1 MRNHRRIP
9 LGTLLL
15 ISAATLS
22 FALGACQGVPSS
34 AISSS
39 SAPQLRVLAVE
50 TFLADI
56 AQNVAGDRLR
66 VESLLPLGA
75 DPHAFQPSPADVAKV
90 SECQV
95 LITNGAGFESFLG
108 KLLEAAG
115 NGPQLIVASDG
126 LPSRISREGEETED
140 PHFWLD
146 PTLVI
151 RYVENIRNGL
161 SLVDP
166 AGKELYLQ
174 NATSYI
180 EKLHALDR
188 WIMDQVQQ
196 IPVEKRLL
204 VTNHESLG
212 YFADRYGFHLAGTVI
227 PSVSTDS
234 APSASQMARLVEQI
248 RATGAPAIFLET
260 GANPLLARQVAEEA
274 GVKVVTE
281 LFTHSL
287 TAPGGGAPT
296 YLEMMRSN
304 TLAIIQALRE

>member
-1 MRNHRRIP
+1 MRKHPHIS
-9 LGTLLL
+9 LVILLL
-15 ISAATLS
+15 ISAAILS
-22 FALGACQGVPSS
+22 FILGACQGGPSS
-34 AISSS
+34 PVSPS
-39 SAPQLRVLAVE
+39 SAPQVRVLAVE

-75 DPHAFQPSPADVAKV
+75 DPHAFQPSPADIAKV

-115 NGPQLIVASDG
+115 NGPQLIVACEG
-126 LPSRISREGEETED
+126 LTSRIPGEVED

-151 RYVENIRNGL
+151 RYVENISNGL
-161 SLVDP
+161 SLADP
-166 AGKELYLQ
+166 LGKELYLQ
-174 NATSYI
+174 NATSYS
-180 EKLHALDR
+180 EKLRVLDR
-188 WIMDQVQQ
+188 WIMNQVQQ

-212 YFADRYGFHLAGTVI
+212 YFADRYSFHLVGTVI
-227 PSVSTDS
+227 PSFSTDS
-234 APSASQMARLVEQI
+234 APSASQMAQLVDQI
-248 RATGAPAIFLET
+248 RATGVQAIFLET
-260 GANPLLARQVAEEA
+260 GANPQLARQVAEEA

-287 TAPGGGAPT
+287 TAPGGEAPT
-296 YLEMMRSN
+296 YLEMMRAN

>member
-1 MRNHRRIP
+1 MKEK
-9 LGTLLL
+9 TELLL
-15 ISAATLS
+15 ILAVALS
-22 FALGACQGVPSS
+22 LILGACQGAPASPV
-34 AISSS
+34 SS
-39 SAPQLRVLAVE
+39 SAARLRVLAVE

-56 AQNVAGDRLR
+56 GQNVAGERLK

-75 DPHAFQPSPADVAKV
+75 DPHAFQPSPADIAKV

-115 NGPQLIVASDG
+115 NGPQLIVACEG
-126 LPSRISREGEETED
+126 LTSRIPGEVKD

-146 PTLVI
+146 PTLAI
-151 RYVENIRNGL
+151 RYTENIRDGFIL
-161 SLVDP
+161 ADP
-166 AGKELYLQ
+166 AGKELYLR

-180 EKLHALDR
+180 EKLRALDR

-196 IPVEKRLL
+196 IPIEKRLL

-212 YFADRYGFHLAGTVI
+212 YFADRYSFRLVGTVI
-227 PSVSTDS
+227 PSFSTDS
-234 APSASQMARLVEQI
+234 APSAFQMAQLVDQI
-248 RATGAPAIFLET
+248 RATGVQAIFLET
-260 GANPLLARQVAEEA
+260 GANPQLARQVAEEA

-287 TAPGGGAPT
+287 TALGGDAPT
-296 YLEMMRSN
+296 YLEMMQWD
-304 TLAIIQALRE
+304 TLAIIQALRD

>member
-1 MRNHRRIP
+1 
-9 LGTLLL
+9 
-15 ISAATLS
+15 
-22 FALGACQGVPSS
+22 
-34 AISSS
+34 
-39 SAPQLRVLAVE
+39 
-50 TFLADI
+50 
-56 AQNVAGDRLR
+56 QNVAGDRFE

-75 DPHAFQPSPADVAKV
+75 DPHAFQPSPADIAKV
-90 SECQV
+90 SQCQA

-115 NGPQLIVASDG
+115 NGPQLIVACEG

-151 RYVENIRNGL
+151 RYTENICDGF
-161 SLVDP
+161 SLADP

-174 NATSYI
+174 NATSYS
-180 EKLHALDR
+180 EKLRVLDR
-188 WIMDQVQQ
+188 WMMDQVQQ

-212 YFADRYGFHLAGTVI
+212 YFADRYSFHLVGTVI
-227 PSVSTDS
+227 PSFSTDS
-234 APSASQMARLVEQI
+234 APSAFQMAQLVDQI
-248 RATGAPAIFLET
+248 RATGVQAIFLET
-260 GANPLLARQVAEEA
+260 GANPQLARQVAGEA

-287 TAPGGGAPT
+287 TAPGGEAPT
-296 YLEMMRSN
+296 YLEMMRWD